1 MNDLLRIPG
10 RVTHLVDEFPVRR
23 LLPAAARRSVG
34 PFIFFDHFGPTTLAA
49 ETNSDLGVHPHIGI
63 ATVTYLFEGS
73 LLHRDSLGTVQT
85 ITPGAINWMT
95 AGRGIV
101 HSERTVDAERGKERR
116 QHGLQLWVAL
126 PPDQETVAPSFQHV
140 AAADLP
146 LLELEGG
153 VQIRVLAGSAFD
165 RTSPV
170 KTLSA
175 TLYLDVYLSPGH
187 EFTLPALAPE
197 MALYSPE
204 HTVMIDDQ
212 EITGQQLV
220 VLQQAPVKLR
230 AGQSGARLV
239 VIGGA
244 PLEKPV
250 RMWWN
255 FVSTDRSRI
264 AAAAQR
270 WDQGLFEQISD
281 DQDLITAPPWKG

>member
-1 MNDLLRIPG
+1 
-10 RVTHLVDEFPVRR
+10 
-23 LLPAAARRSVG
+23 LLPAAARRSIG

-49 ETNSDLGVHPHIGI
+49 EKNSDLGVHPHIGI

-101 HSERTVDAERGKERR
+101 HSERTVDTERGKERR

-146 LLELEGG
+146 LIELEGG
-153 VQIRVLAGSAFD
+153 VQISVLAGSAFG

-175 TLYLDVYLSPGH
+175 TLYLDVYLPPGH
-187 EFTLPALAPE
+187 EFTLPVLASE

-204 HTVMIDDQ
+204 HALVIDGQ
-212 EITGQQLV
+212 EVAGQQLV
-220 VLQQAPVKLR
+220 VLQQAPVTLLAEAQVR
-230 AGQSGARLV
+230 AWSSSAALHWKNPSAC
-239 VIGGA
+239 GGTLYQQTA
-244 PLEKPV
+244 AGLQQPRDDGTKACLSKSE
-250 RMWWN
+250 
-255 FVSTDRSRI
+255 TIRI
-264 AAAAQR
+264 
-270 WDQGLFEQISD
+270 
-281 DQDLITAPPWKG
+281 